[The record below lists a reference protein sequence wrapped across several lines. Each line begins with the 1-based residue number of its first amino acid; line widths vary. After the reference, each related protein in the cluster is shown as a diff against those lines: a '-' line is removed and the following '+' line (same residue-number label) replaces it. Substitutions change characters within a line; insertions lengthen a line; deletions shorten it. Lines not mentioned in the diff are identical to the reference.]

1 MFHLIKEIS
10 NKRTPEVAL
19 GLCQTSIMELFNKKK
34 GAVFKY
40 VWPFCYHQALKGN
53 YFCKKRFIVDVWQG
67 PKYASEHY
75 WL

>member
-19 GLCQTSIMELFNKKK
+19 GPCQTSIMELFNKKK

-40 VWPFCYHQALKGN
+40 V
-53 YFCKKRFIVDVWQG
+53 
-67 PKYASEHY
+67 
-75 WL
+75 